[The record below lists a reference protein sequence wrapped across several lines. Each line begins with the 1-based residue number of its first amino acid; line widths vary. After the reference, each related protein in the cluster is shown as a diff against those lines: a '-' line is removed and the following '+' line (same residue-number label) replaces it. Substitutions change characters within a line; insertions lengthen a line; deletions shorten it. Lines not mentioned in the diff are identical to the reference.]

1 MGGWEVSRLRALVR
15 RTAPLAALVVAVAA
29 ACESGK
35 KQIEPVET
43 FHWVAQPIAFSPPP
57 KQWERQG
64 DNGGGMLGVRFIL
77 TGGGGQCISVAAYH
91 LLAERDRQAALERLI
106 ARRDSLA
113 GPEFL
118 TELSQV
124 RARTDDPITAQ
135 EAVAARL
142 INAAIDRAMAHHRA
156 GLSQFV
162 VSDLEEALQA
172 AASYEL
178 TLEDILPRVRLQPAR
193 MNEPE
198 RWRIGYER
206 DTTIAGYPAFA
217 SDDTLF
223 TPERPLLYHEVYW
236 VVRRAA
242 FKATYQGTS
251 ENLPAFHQLVESIR
265 FPEVADAAPQ

>member
-1 MGGWEVSRLRALVR
+1 MGRWEVSRLRARFCRSASLV
-15 RTAPLAALVVAVAA
+15 ALVAAVVA

-35 KQIEPVET
+35 QPVEPVET

-57 KQWERQG
+57 RQWERQG

-91 LLAERDRQAALERLI
+91 LLAERDRQAALQRLI
-106 ARRDSLA
+106 ARRDSLS
-113 GPEFL
+113 GPDFL
-118 TELSQV
+118 TELSRV
-124 RARTDDPITAQ
+124 RARTDDPISAQ
-135 EAVAARL
+135 EAVAARQ
-142 INAAIDRAMAHHRA
+142 INAAIDRAMAHHLA
-156 GLSQFV
+156 DLSQFV
-162 VSDLEEALQA
+162 VLDLEAASQA
-172 AASYEL
+172 ASSYEP
-178 TLEDILPRVRLQPAR
+178 TLEEILPRIRLQPER

-223 TPERPLLYHEVYW
+223 TPERPLLYHEIYW

-251 ENLPAFHQLVESIR
+251 ENLRAFHQLVDSIQ
-265 FPEVADAAPQ
+265 FPEVTDAASQ